1 MDDDAVLIYSRVMRT
16 ETAETATAPH
26 RPIVVSTPSELATEI
41 VAGRN
46 LLATVIQT
54 EELSSDLEQLLRSIR
69 RHFPILPVLFV
80 TDSELPAEIDGQY
93 SHISGSLDPEQL
105 GTILRTRLSELATRD
120 RRRYNRYDWPL
131 KGRIVAGYT
140 SGSGDQEGTGRA
152 PMGIPGPGGPA
163 GPEKNEEPH
172 FLIRSLSAGGAF
184 LEQRDAMPTPG
195 TKIVLQVCFQDS
207 SFTSECHVLERRMA
221 SSNLPPGQG
230 VQFTSLSERGREIID
245 RIVSDALMTTLFDP
259 NAEPDV
265 PSLGCED
272 MELSLTPEF
281 TLD

>member
-16 ETAETATAPH
+16 DTAESATAPY
-26 RPIVVSTPSELATEI
+26 RPIVVSTPGELATEI

-46 LLATVIQT
+46 LLAAVIQT
-54 EELSSDLEQLLRSIR
+54 EELPSDLEQLLRSIR

-80 TDSELPAEIDGQY
+80 TDSDLPAEIDGQY
-93 SHISGSLDPEQL
+93 SHISGSLGSEEL
-105 GTILRTRLSELATRD
+105 SETLKTRLSELATRD

-131 KGRIVAGYT
+131 KGSILA
-140 SGSGDQEGTGRA
+140 SGSPRTGA
-152 PMGIPGPGGPA
+152 PA
-163 GPEKNEEPH
+163 ATADDEASQ
-172 FLIRSLSAGGAF
+172 FRIRSLSAGGAF
-184 LEQRDAMPTPG
+184 LEQRDGMPTPG
-195 TKIVLQVCFQDS
+195 TDITLRVCFQDS

-230 VQFTSLSERGREIID
+230 VQFTSLSDRAREIID
-245 RIVSDALMTTLFDP
+245 RIVSDALMTILFDP

-265 PSLGCED
+265 PSLGDDDLE
-272 MELSLTPEF
+272 MSLTPEF

>member
-16 ETAETATAPH
+16 DTAESATAPY
-26 RPIVVSTPSELATEI
+26 RPIVVSTPGELATEI

-54 EELSSDLEQLLRSIR
+54 EELPSDLEQLLRSIR

-80 TDSELPAEIDGQY
+80 TDAELPIEIDGQY
-93 SHISGSLDPEQL
+93 SHIPGSLGPDEL
-105 GTILRTRLSELATRD
+105 SATLRTRLSELATRD

-131 KGRIVAGYT
+131 KGSILSSGAPGAGIA
-140 SGSGDQEGTGRA
+140 EN
-152 PMGIPGPGGPA
+152 
-163 GPEKNEEPH
+163 EKPQ

-184 LEQRDAMPTPG
+184 LEHRDGMPTPG
-195 TKIVLQVCFQDS
+195 TDITLRVCFQDS

-230 VQFTSLSERGREIID
+230 VQFTSLSDQGREIID
-245 RIVSDALMTTLFDP
+245 RIVSDALMTILFDP

-265 PSLGCED
+265 PSLGGED
-272 MELSLTPEF
+272 LEMSLTPEF